1 MAELTDKQRRFVD
14 EYIANG
20 FNATQAAIKA
30 GYSKKTARK
39 MASENLAKPA
49 IQEYLAE
56 RTAAYEE
63 SLVAKGDEVLQFLT
77 EVMRGGLEET
87 HFDSD
92 GRQHG
97 YVSQKNQLK
106 AAELLAKAHGMFTQN
121 LNHTGDMSVT
131 FVDNVPLEDDD

>member
-1 MAELTDKQRRFVD
+1 MNLTDKQRRFAD
-14 EYIANG
+14 EYVANG

-39 MASENLAKPA
+39 IGSENLTKPA
-49 IQEYLAE
+49 IQEYIAE

-63 SLVAKGDEVLQFLT
+63 SLVAKGEEVLQFLT

-87 HFDSD
+87 HFDSN
-92 GRQHG
+92 GFQHG

-131 FVDNVPLEDDD
+131 FVNDLPEDDE